1 MNKLLC
7 SLLIALAILLSVLT
21 IVLSLPLWIRLPVTF
36 TAIDKVWFAVAT
48 IFAGTATLSVWI
60 QIADLRQEDN

>member
-1 MNKLLC
+1 MNKVLC

-21 IVLSLPLWIRLPVTF
+21 IVLSLPLWMILPVAF

-48 IFAGTATLSVWI
+48 ILAGTTTLDLWI
-60 QIADLRQEDN
+60 QIVDFRQEDN